1 MLTEPLRSSQQLRA
15 GSCPPSDQLATGC
28 SEERGKV
35 KRPEV
40 QNKRH
45 LPCFT
50 RVPGAAGSR
59 PELPRFN
66 VSTAIASAEQLED
79 GKSQVLSSPFPFKKH
94 VQVTQTAGTAG
105 MATGTFAAFK
115 INKNSS

>member
-1 MLTEPLRSSQQLRA
+1 M
-15 GSCPPSDQLATGC
+15 
-28 SEERGKV
+28 
-35 KRPEV
+35 

-66 VSTAIASAEQLED
+66 VSTAIASAEWPED
-79 GKSQVLSSPFPFKKH
+79 GESQVLSTPFRFKKH
-94 VQVTQTAGTAG
+94 FQVTQTAGTAG
-105 MATGTFAAFK
+105 IDAGMFAAFK
-115 INKNSS
+115 INKNIS